1 MIRKLEKTDINRV
14 ADIWLNTNLK
24 AHDFIPAQY
33 WKSNYEAVKEMLPQA
48 EVYVYEDEK
57 KIQGFIG
64 MNGEYI
70 EGIFVSEE
78 AQSQGIGRHLLDY
91 VKGKKSKLLL
101 NVYQKNTRAID
112 FYQREGFKIQR
123 EGLDEANNEK
133 EYEMEWK
140 QIMDKEWQ
148 ELYKAAKHVLKPR
161 DVSKMI
167 EAGGVAAAVESASGK
182 IYVGVC
188 VDTACTLGICAER
201 NAIFNMLTNG
211 EDSIRRVIAIGREGK
226 AMAPCGAC
234 REFMAQLMPE
244 EYRNIEIMMDY
255 DNNKV
260 MTLGELTPE
269 WWL

>member
-1 MIRKLEKTDINRV
+1 MFDVAMHPEWLQMVGSVGEDVVMIRKLEKTDINRV

-24 AHDFIPAQY
+24 AHDFIPDKY

-48 EVYVYEDEK
+48 EVYVYEDGK

-78 AQSQGIGRHLLDY
+78 AQSQGIGRLLLDY
-91 VKGKKSKLLL
+91 AKGKKSKLLL

-140 QIMDKEWQ
+140 QIMDKEW
-148 ELYKAAKHVLKPR
+148 L
-161 DVSKMI
+161 
-167 EAGGVAAAVESASGK
+167 
-182 IYVGVC
+182 
-188 VDTACTLGICAER
+188 
-201 NAIFNMLTNG
+201 
-211 EDSIRRVIAIGREGK
+211 
-226 AMAPCGAC
+226 
-234 REFMAQLMPE
+234 
-244 EYRNIEIMMDY
+244 
-255 DNNKV
+255 
-260 MTLGELTPE
+260 
-269 WWL
+269 